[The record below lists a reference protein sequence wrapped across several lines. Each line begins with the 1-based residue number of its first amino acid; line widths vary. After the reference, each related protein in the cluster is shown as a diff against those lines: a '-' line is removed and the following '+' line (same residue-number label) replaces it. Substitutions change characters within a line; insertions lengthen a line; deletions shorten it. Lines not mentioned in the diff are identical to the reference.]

1 MLKVL
6 LISLIIWVV
15 ITLLAKVFGRS
26 LSTGEIFDYELL
38 GKTPKRVTNTVIV
51 WLLSSAECV
60 ICLIA
65 FIIKL

>member
-6 LISLIIWVV
+6 LISLIIWAI
-15 ITLLAKVFGRS
+15 ITFLSKAFGRS

-38 GKTPKRVTNTVIV
+38 GKMPKRIINISIV
-51 WLLSSAECV
+51 WFLSSAECV